1 MFLFNTAN
9 NGNFAIMSLSL
20 VGKSLAGVAIIIIIK
35 KNYIVSRIIKSRLLF
50 SSSFFSKVIT

>member
-20 VGKSLAGVAIIIIIK
+20 VGKSLAGVAIIIIII
-35 KNYIVSRIIKSRLLF
+35 KNYIVNRIIKSRFYLVLLF
-50 SSSFFSKVIT
+50 LVK